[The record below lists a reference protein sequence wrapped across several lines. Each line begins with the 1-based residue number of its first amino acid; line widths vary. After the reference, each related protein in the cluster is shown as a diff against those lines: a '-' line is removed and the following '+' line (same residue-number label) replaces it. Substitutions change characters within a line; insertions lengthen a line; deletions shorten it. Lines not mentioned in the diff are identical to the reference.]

1 MRLAYLVL
9 NVQNRCNINEKH
21 LGDGNVSRE
30 TFLSPFFLGKVWQ
43 SIANYFVF
51 RKWNVDCGQD
61 KFLIYYETVG
71 IIEKMF
77 HVKHF

>member
-1 MRLAYLVL
+1 MFHVKHFCRL
-9 NVQNRCNINEKH
+9 
-21 LGDGNVSRE
+21 
-30 TFLSPFFLGKVWQ
+30 FLLGKVWQ
-43 SIANYFVF
+43 SITIYFVF
-51 RKWNVDCGQD
+51 RKWNSDCGQD